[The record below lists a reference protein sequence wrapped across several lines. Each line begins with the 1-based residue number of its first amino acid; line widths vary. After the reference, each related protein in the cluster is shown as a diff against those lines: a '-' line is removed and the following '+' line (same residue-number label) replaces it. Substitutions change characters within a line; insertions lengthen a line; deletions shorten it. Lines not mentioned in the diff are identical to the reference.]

1 MQSKPNANAKNSL
14 ILCQNCPNTLK
25 ELYDPQ
31 KVLHNVPYDEN
42 CDLEYWDETT
52 CNRSSLPFVKID
64 VAESTIP
71 GDKGQ
76 IKFRIECMIALSHFP

>member
-14 ILCQNCPNTLK
+14 FLCQNFPNILK

-31 KVLHNVPYDEN
+31 KVLNNVAYYES

-52 CNRSSLPFVKID
+52 YYLYWDPWFIIQAFNISYFTLI
-64 VAESTIP
+64 I
-71 GDKGQ
+71 
-76 IKFRIECMIALSHFP
+76 